1 MFLIFLFLDAFDD
14 GTLNMVSKKLSG
26 DVFVSKRS
34 NARKI
39 NNSVENKEAGAKD
52 SVELELPADITSI
65 IINNLDNS
73 SPNNDNAQNKP
84 NMTGDSKNYSQD
96 TTDDLQG
103 INYSLNTTNT
113 GFDFSEEDSRRSPD
127 LEKLSAKILSRSGAG
142 I

>member
-1 MFLIFLFLDAFDD
+1 
-14 GTLNMVSKKLSG
+14 MVSKKLSG

-39 NNSVENKEAGAKD
+39 NNSVENNEAGAKD